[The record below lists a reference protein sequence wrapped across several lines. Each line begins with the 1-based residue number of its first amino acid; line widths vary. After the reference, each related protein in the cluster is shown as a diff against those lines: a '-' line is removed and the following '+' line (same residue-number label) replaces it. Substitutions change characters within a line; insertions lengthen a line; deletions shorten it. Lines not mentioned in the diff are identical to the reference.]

1 MNCIATIREV
11 RKQGEG
17 AMTEK
22 TIRVTTDT
30 VQEAI
35 EQYVKDR
42 AENRF
47 TTADIARFMGV
58 DEYPVRAAVS
68 WLARYELIEIV
79 PGVRS
84 KRYLGDPENPQKR
97 RHTDSYSASV
107 YRLRVAAAVDFTALN
122 RAFGFA

>member
-1 MNCIATIREV
+1 M
-11 RKQGEG
+11 
-17 AMTEK
+17 

-30 VQEAI
+30 VQKAI
-35 EQYVKDR
+35 EQYVKAC

-68 WLARYELIEIV
+68 WLARYGLIEII

-84 KRYLGDPENPQKR
+84 KRYRSMPTDR
-97 RHTDSYSASV
+97 RPHDNDYSVSM
-107 YRLRVAAAVDFTALN
+107 YRVKERCGEANFAALMGVFC
-122 RAFGFA
+122 RG

>member
-1 MNCIATIREV
+1 LGARKYWPSPPHEDFAMSQHLATEAV
-11 RKQGEG
+11 RK
-17 AMTEK
+17 
-22 TIRVTTDT
+22 
-30 VQEAI
+30 AI

-47 TTADIARFMGV
+47 TTADIARFMGI

-68 WLARYELIEIV
+68 WLARYGLIEII

-84 KRYLGDPENPQKR
+84 KRYRSMPTDR
-97 RHTDSYSASV
+97 RPHDDDYSVSMYRVKEKASE
-107 YRLRVAAAVDFTALN
+107 VDFAALN